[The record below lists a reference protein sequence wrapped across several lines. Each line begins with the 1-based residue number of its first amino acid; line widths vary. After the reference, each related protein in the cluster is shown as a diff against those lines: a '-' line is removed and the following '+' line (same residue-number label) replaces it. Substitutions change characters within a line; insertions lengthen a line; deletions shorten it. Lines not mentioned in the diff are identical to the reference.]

1 MFPGQGAQVVGM
13 GKDLYDEFPA
23 ARDLFDRADEILGI
37 PLSRICFEGPEE
49 ELQQTQNT
57 QPAIAVTSLAL
68 LRVATD
74 LNPDLLERPAFVAG
88 HSLGEYPALVAAG
101 ALSFD
106 DAVRLLRTRG
116 ELMAAAGKARPGTMA
131 AVIGLDVSEC
141 EDVCRES
148 GAEICTINAPG
159 QIVVGGIRE
168 SVVRALDYA
177 QARGAKKV
185 IPLSVSGA
193 FHSSLMRSAAE
204 GMVNP
209 VATTG
214 FAELQ
219 VPVVANCTATAID
232 DTTRVRNELVDQVHR
247 PVQWAR
253 TVEFLGEQG
262 VDTFV
267 EFGPGRV
274 LSGII
279 KRMLRRSTC
288 ITVNSAESVHV
299 EL

>member
-1 MFPGQGAQVVGM
+1 M
-13 GKDLYDEFPA
+13 GKDLCDEFPA
-23 ARDLFDRADEILGI
+23 AKELFDRADEILGI
-37 PLSRICFEGPEE
+37 PLSRICFEGPED

-74 LNPDLLERPAFVAG
+74 LNPDLLQRPAFVAG

-101 ALSFD
+101 ALGFD
-106 DAVRLLRTRG
+106 DAIRLLRTRG

-148 GAEICTINAPG
+148 GAEICTVNAPG
-159 QIVVGGIRE
+159 QIVIGGPRD

-209 VATTG
+209 VATTS
-214 FAELQ
+214 FSELQ

-232 DTTRVRNELVDQVHR
+232 DITTVRNELVDQVHR

-262 VDTFV
+262 VDTFI

>member
-1 MFPGQGAQVVGM
+1 M

-23 ARDLFDRADEILGI
+23 AKELFERADEILGI
-37 PLSRICFEGPEE
+37 PLSRICFEGPED

-101 ALSFD
+101 ALTFD
-106 DAVRLLRTRG
+106 DAIRLLRTRG

-148 GAEICTINAPG
+148 GAEICTVNAPG
-159 QIVVGGIRE
+159 QIVVGGPRE

-209 VATTG
+209 VATTS
-214 FAELQ
+214 FSELQ
-219 VPVVANCTATAID
+219 VPVVANCTATAIND
-232 DTTRVRNELVDQVHR
+232 ITIVRNELVDQVHR

-262 VDTFV
+262 VDTFI

-288 ITVNSAESVHV
+288 ITVNNAESVHV

>member
-1 MFPGQGAQVVGM
+1 VFPGQGAQTVGM
-13 GKDLYDEFPA
+13 GKDIYEQFPA
-23 ARDLFDRADEILGI
+23 ARELYDRADEILGI

-49 ELQQTQNT
+49 ELQRTENT

-74 LNPDLLERPAFVAG
+74 LQPKLLDRPAFVAG

-116 ELMAAAGKARPGTMA
+116 ELMAAAGSERPGTMA
-131 AVIGLDVSEC
+131 AVIGLDVTEC
-141 EDVCRES
+141 EDVCREA

-159 QIVVGGIRE
+159 QIVIGGQSD

-209 VATTG
+209 VATTT

-219 VPVVANCTATAID
+219 VPIVANCTATALQES
-232 DTTRVRNELVDQVHR
+232 TALRNELVDQVHR

-262 VDTFV
+262 IKTFI

-288 ITVNSAESVHV
+288 ITVNSAESAQVD
-299 EL
+299 L

>member
-1 MFPGQGAQVVGM
+1 M
-13 GKDLYDEFPA
+13 GKDLCDEFPA
-23 ARDLFDRADEILGI
+23 ARELFDRADEILGL

-106 DAVRLLRTRG
+106 DAIRLLRTRG
-116 ELMAAAGKARPGTMA
+116 ELMAAAGEARPGTMA

-148 GAEICTINAPG
+148 GAEVCTINAPG
-159 QIVVGGIRE
+159 QIVIGGPRD

-209 VATTG
+209 VATTT
-214 FAELQ
+214 FRELQ
-219 VPVVANCTATAID
+219 APVVANCTATAIED
-232 DTTRVRNELVDQVHR
+232 VTAVRNELVDQVHR

-262 VDTFV
+262 VETFI

-279 KRMLRRSTC
+279 KRMLRGSTC
-288 ITVNSAESVHV
+288 ITVNSAESVRV

>member
-1 MFPGQGAQVVGM
+1 M
-13 GKDLYDEFPA
+13 GRDLYDRFPA
-23 ARDLFDRADEILGI
+23 AREIYDRADELLGF
-37 PLSRICFEGPEE
+37 PLSRLCFEGPEE
-49 ELQQTQNT
+49 ELQRTENT

-74 LNPDLLERPAFVAG
+74 LQPALLERPAFVAG

-101 ALSFD
+101 ALAFD

-116 ELMAAAGKARPGTMA
+116 ELMAAAGRERPGAMA
-131 AVIGLDVSEC
+131 AVIGLDESEC

-159 QIVVGGIRE
+159 QIVVGGPRE

-177 QARGAKKV
+177 RARGAKKV
-185 IPLSVSGA
+185 IPLNVSGA
-193 FHSSLMRSAAE
+193 FHSSLMRPAAE

-209 VATTG
+209 VATAAL
-214 FAELQ
+214 AEPRA
-219 VPVVANCTATAID
+219 PVVANCTATAISAVTD
-232 DTTRVRNELVDQVHR
+232 IRNELVDQVHR

-253 TVEFLGEQG
+253 TVEFLGERG
-262 VDTFV
+262 VGTFI

-279 KRMLRRSTC
+279 KRMLRRASC
-288 ITVNSAESVHV
+288 ITVNSAETVHV
-299 EL
+299 ELER

>member
-1 MFPGQGAQVVGM
+1 M

-23 ARDLFDRADEILGI
+23 ARELYDRADEILGI

-101 ALSFD
+101 ALGFD

-131 AVIGLDVSEC
+131 AVIGLDQSEC

-159 QIVVGGIRE
+159 QIVVGGPRD

-209 VATTG
+209 VATTTFG
-214 FAELQ
+214 ELQ
-219 VPVVANCTATAID
+219 VPVVANCTATALED
-232 DTTRVRNELVDQVHR
+232 VTLVRNELVDQVHR
-247 PVQWAR
+247 AVQWAR
-253 TVEFLGEQG
+253 TVEFLGDQDVG
-262 VDTFV
+262 TFI

>member
-1 MFPGQGAQVVGM
+1 M

-23 ARDLFDRADEILGI
+23 ARELYDRADEILGI

-101 ALSFD
+101 ALAFD

-116 ELMAAAGKARPGTMA
+116 ELMAAAGEARPGTMA
-131 AVIGLDVSEC
+131 AVIGLDQSEC

-159 QIVVGGIRE
+159 QIVIGGARD

-209 VATTG
+209 VATTS
-214 FAELQ
+214 FSELQ
-219 VPVVANCTATAID
+219 VPVVANCTATAIND
-232 DTTRVRNELVDQVHR
+232 ITIVRNELVDQVHR

-288 ITVNSAESVHV
+288 ITVNNAESVHV

>member
-1 MFPGQGAQVVGM
+1 M

-23 ARDLFDRADEILGI
+23 ARELYDRADEILGI

-101 ALSFD
+101 ALAFD

-116 ELMAAAGKARPGTMA
+116 ELMAAAGEARPGTMA
-131 AVIGLDVSEC
+131 AVIGLDQSEC

-159 QIVVGGIRE
+159 QIVIGGARD

-214 FAELQ
+214 FGELQ

-232 DTTRVRNELVDQVHR
+232 DITLVRNELVDQVHR

-253 TVEFLGEQG
+253 TVEFLGDQG
-262 VDTFV
+262 VETFI

>member
-1 MFPGQGAQVVGM
+1 M

-23 ARDLFDRADEILGI
+23 ARELYDRADEILGI
-37 PLSRICFEGPEE
+37 PLSRICFEGPED

-101 ALSFD
+101 ALGFD

-116 ELMAAAGKARPGTMA
+116 ELMAAAGEARPGTMA
-131 AVIGLDVSEC
+131 AVIGLDQSEC

-159 QIVVGGIRE
+159 QIVIGGARD

-209 VATTG
+209 VATTAFG
-214 FAELQ
+214 DLE

-232 DTTRVRNELVDQVHR
+232 DITLVQNELVDQVHR

-253 TVEFLGEQG
+253 TVEFLGDQG
-262 VDTFV
+262 VGTFI

>member
-1 MFPGQGAQVVGM
+1 M
-13 GKDLYDEFPA
+13 GKDIYEQFPA
-23 ARDLFDRADEILGI
+23 ARELYDRADEILGI

-49 ELQQTQNT
+49 ELQRTENT

-74 LNPDLLERPAFVAG
+74 LQPKLIDRPAFVAG

-116 ELMAAAGKARPGTMA
+116 ELMAAAGSERPGTMA
-131 AVIGLDVSEC
+131 AVIGLDVTEC
-141 EDVCRES
+141 EDVCREA

-159 QIVVGGIRE
+159 QIVIGGQRD

-209 VATTG
+209 VATTT

-219 VPVVANCTATAID
+219 VPIVANCTATALQES
-232 DTTRVRNELVDQVHR
+232 TALRNELVDQVHR

-262 VDTFV
+262 IDTFI

-279 KRMLRRSTC
+279 KRMLRRATC
-288 ITVNSAESVHV
+288 ITVNSAESAQVD
-299 EL
+299 L

>member
-1 MFPGQGAQVVGM
+1 M
-13 GKDLYDEFPA
+13 
-23 ARDLFDRADEILGI
+23 
-37 PLSRICFEGPEE
+37 
-49 ELQQTQNT
+49 
-57 QPAIAVTSLAL
+57 
-68 LRVATD
+68 ATD
-74 LNPDLLERPAFVAG
+74 LNPDLLERPVFVAG
-88 HSLGEYPALVAAG
+88 HSLGEYPALVATG

-116 ELMAAAGKARPGTMA
+116 ELMAAAGEARPGTMA
-131 AVIGLDVSEC
+131 AVIGLDQSEC

-159 QIVVGGIRE
+159 QIVIGGPRD

-209 VATTG
+209 VATTTFG
-214 FAELQ
+214 ELQ
-219 VPVVANCTATAID
+219 VPVVANCTATALD
-232 DTTRVRNELVDQVHR
+232 DITLVRNELVDQVHR

-253 TVEFLGEQG
+253 TVEFLGAEG
-262 VDTFV
+262 VETFI

>member
-1 MFPGQGAQVVGM
+1 M

-23 ARDLFDRADEILGI
+23 AKELFDRADEILGI
-37 PLSRICFEGPEE
+37 PLSRICFEGPED

-74 LNPDLLERPAFVAG
+74 LNADLLERPAFVAG

-101 ALSFD
+101 ALTFD
-106 DAVRLLRTRG
+106 DAIRLLRTRG

-148 GAEICTINAPG
+148 GAEICTVNAPG
-159 QIVVGGIRE
+159 QIVVGGPRE

-209 VATTG
+209 VATTS
-214 FAELQ
+214 FSELQ

-232 DTTRVRNELVDQVHR
+232 HITTVRNELVDQVHR

-262 VDTFV
+262 VDTFI

>member
-1 MFPGQGAQVVGM
+1 M

-23 ARDLFDRADEILGI
+23 AKELFERADEILGI
-37 PLSRICFEGPEE
+37 PLSRICFEGPED

-101 ALSFD
+101 ALTFD
-106 DAVRLLRTRG
+106 DAIRLLRTRG

-148 GAEICTINAPG
+148 GAEICTVNAPG
-159 QIVVGGIRE
+159 QIVVGGPRD

-209 VATTG
+209 VATTS
-214 FAELQ
+214 FSELQ
-219 VPVVANCTATAID
+219 VPVVANCTATAIND
-232 DTTRVRNELVDQVHR
+232 ITIVRNELVDQVHR

-262 VDTFV
+262 VDTFI

>member
-1 MFPGQGAQVVGM
+1 M

-23 ARDLFDRADEILGI
+23 ARELFDRADEILGI

-101 ALSFD
+101 ALGFD
-106 DAVRLLRTRG
+106 DAIRLLRTRG

-131 AVIGLDVSEC
+131 AVIGLDVTEC
-141 EDVCRES
+141 EDVCREA

-159 QIVVGGIRE
+159 QIVIGGPRD

-193 FHSSLMRSAAE
+193 FHSSLMRSAAD

-209 VATTG
+209 VATTS

-219 VPVVANCTATAID
+219 VPVVANCTATAIED
-232 DTTRVRNELVDQVHR
+232 ITIVRNELVDQVHR

-262 VDTFV
+262 VDTFI

-288 ITVNSAESVHV
+288 ITVNSAESVRV

>member
-1 MFPGQGAQVVGM
+1 M

-23 ARDLFDRADEILGI
+23 ARELFDRADEILGF
-37 PLSRICFEGPEE
+37 PLSRTCFEGPEE

-74 LNPDLLERPAFVAG
+74 LTPDLLERPAFVAG

-101 ALSFD
+101 ALTFD

-116 ELMAAAGKARPGTMA
+116 ELMAAAGQARPGTMA
-131 AVIGLDVSEC
+131 AVIGLDESEC
-141 EDVCRES
+141 EDVCREA

-159 QIVVGGIRE
+159 QIVIGGPRE

-209 VATTG
+209 VATTS
-214 FAELQ
+214 FADLQ

-232 DTTRVRNELVDQVHR
+232 DITIVRNELVDQVHR

-262 VDTFV
+262 VDTFI

-288 ITVNSAESVHV
+288 ITVNSAESVRV

>member
-1 MFPGQGAQVVGM
+1 M

-23 ARDLFDRADEILGI
+23 ARELYDRADEILGI

-101 ALSFD
+101 ALAFD

-116 ELMAAAGKARPGTMA
+116 ELMAAAGEARPGTMA
-131 AVIGLDVSEC
+131 AVIGLDQSEC

-159 QIVVGGIRE
+159 QIVIGGARD

-214 FAELQ
+214 FGDLQ

-232 DTTRVRNELVDQVHR
+232 DITLVRNELVDQVHR

-253 TVEFLGEQG
+253 TVEFLGDQG
-262 VDTFV
+262 VETFI